1 MHWCYRSITF
11 LFSPNKPC
19 FWAPSRAGSRKQ
31 PSPCTESAPL
41 EWCYLTSPSFSH
53 QADTCQGFVA
63 GNPLVSIALLSC
75 LGDREGLTIGGGV
88 YMGWLSNFF
97 WLWAYGWNDFRLKQ
111 WRFRMDLQ
119 GKVFLFV
126 CLLAFSIISCEYD
139 LIIVLFSEYI
149 ITCNICKHFCNFEI
163 IIFMSINCHCT
174 TIRNIFR
181 IMLTLCWR
189 KKKSQSQI
197 QFMK

>member
-1 MHWCYRSITF
+1 MEITI
-11 LFSPNKPC
+11 S
-19 FWAPSRAGSRKQ
+19 
-31 PSPCTESAPL
+31 
-41 EWCYLTSPSFSH
+41 
-53 QADTCQGFVA
+53 
-63 GNPLVSIALLSC
+63 
-75 LGDREGLTIGGGV
+75 
-88 YMGWLSNFF
+88 
-97 WLWAYGWNDFRLKQ
+97 NDFQLDLSVVQFCPVWPASFLVISCQNCFPIKHKGIFQIYLLYTSLLMLNAFQNHDRFWISCH
-111 WRFRMDLQ
+111 WRKLH
-119 GKVFLFV
+119 VFLFV